1 MQSVLLEL
9 AGKSTWIVFSQGALR
24 PVKEQ
29 SADPPVMKNAPHH
42 GQVACSR
49 ESEGKGEGGG

>member
-29 SADPPVMKNAPHH
+29 SADPPVMKKRTSPWTS
-42 GQVACSR
+42 GLF
-49 ESEGKGEGGG
+49 